1 MCPSRRSI
9 RLAGW
14 VLALALVSFAF
25 TPRTCQAQF
34 FGYGGYGYP
43 GFYGGYGGYGGYGMY
58 GGYGG
63 YGYPMMGGMGYGGFG
78 YPMMGGMGYGYGY
91 PMMGYGYGYPM
102 MGGYGYGYGY
112 PFGAGYPGFSYTGAL
127 LSNPYT
133 NPLFGVGLTPLGVN
147 SYFTE
152 MNLLGRGQTR
162 AAGVGAAIIRQGR

>member
-1 MCPSRRSI
+1 MCPSRRPI

-14 VLALALVSFAF
+14 VLALALASFAF
-25 TPRTCQAQF
+25 TPRECQAQF

-43 GFYGGYGGYGGYGMY
+43 GFYGGYGGYGMY
-58 GGYGG
+58 GGYG
-63 YGYPMMGGMGYGGFG
+63 FG
-78 YPMMGGMGYGYGY
+78 YPGMGFGYGYGY
-91 PMMGYGYGYPM
+91 PMMGYGMGGFGYPMMGGLGYGGYGGYGGM

-112 PFGAGYPGFSYTGAL
+112 PFGAGYPGFSYAGAL

-152 MNLLGRGQTR
+152 MNMLGRGQAR

>member
-1 MCPSRRSI
+1 MCPSRRSMH
-9 RLAGW
+9 LAGW

-34 FGYGGYGYP
+34 FGYGYGYP
-43 GFYGGYGGYGGYGMY
+43 GFYGGYG
-58 GGYGG
+58 
-63 YGYPMMGGMGYGGFG
+63 YGYPMMGYGIGGLGYGGFG
-78 YPMMGGMGYGYGY
+78 YPMMGGYGT
-91 PMMGYGYGYPM
+91 

-112 PFGAGYPGFSYTGAL
+112 PFGAGYPGFSYAGAL

-152 MNLLGRGQTR
+152 MNLLGRGQAR
-162 AAGVGAAIIRQGR
+162 AAGLGAAIVRPGR